1 MDIYQLQSGQR
12 RNSFILTAILT
23 ALPLISEV
31 ASANQSSDAPNNA
44 AHVMQERAS
53 FVVSDLRS
61 LPPDEVRSQA
71 AKSAARGIVLVVFGG
86 DAPLADAAR
95 AVVRESATAGYP
107 MSSLLLA
114 NGSAGEGVAVYG
126 LDGKQ
131 YGELIPIAANTKD
144 QSRARVDQ
152 LVAQIK
158 TTSSGSGSAENTP
171 VTASDGVVKRCRMV
185 LVTGS
190 RVRRERV
197 CSSAADDRTNQ
208 RDSQDSVRRVQ
219 DHGIGEPPANRPGN

>member
-1 MDIYQLQSGQR
+1 MPRQPHIYSPLQSETSAHGLER
-12 RNSFILTAILT
+12 RGTSFRLV
-23 ALPLISEV
+23 LPRHMEDKHGS
-31 ASANQSSDAPNNA
+31 NGG
-44 AHVMQERAS
+44 
-53 FVVSDLRS
+53 S
-61 LPPDEVRSQA
+61 LPCNQGDRHDRFAVQSGWGSMPD
-71 AKSAARGIVLVVFGG
+71 RGGSHFGNS
-86 DAPLADAAR
+86 DDR
-95 AVVRESATAGYP
+95 NRR
-107 MSSLLLA
+107 
-114 NGSAGEGVAVYG
+114 GEIC
-126 LDGKQ
+126 Q
-131 YGELIPIAANTKD
+131 QIHIACTEHV
-144 QSRARVDQ
+144 VDQ